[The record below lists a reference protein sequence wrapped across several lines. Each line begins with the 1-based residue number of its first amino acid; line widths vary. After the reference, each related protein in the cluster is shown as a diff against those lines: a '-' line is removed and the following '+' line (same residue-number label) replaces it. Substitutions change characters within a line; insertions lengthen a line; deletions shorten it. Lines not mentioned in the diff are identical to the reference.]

1 MPLTEV
7 KVRNAKGRAIAYKL
21 ANSGAL
27 YLLVRPDGA
36 RYWRMDYRW
45 HGKRRTLALGVY
57 PAVTLSDARTGRDLA
72 KKQLATGTDPV
83 AQRRRDKIASKGA
96 SANTFRLVSEEWMAK
111 LEREGRAVATLNKI
125 HWLLSLAC
133 PLIGEQPIS
142 TITAPAL
149 LNVLRRV
156 EALGHYETARRLR
169 STCGQVFRYAIATGR
184 AERDLSADLRG
195 ALTVPK
201 ARHRSAI
208 TDPLAIG
215 AMLRAIDGY
224 DGHPVT
230 LAALRLAPLV
240 FVRPGE
246 LRQAEWNEI
255 DFEQAEW
262 RIPGAKMKMGQP
274 HRVPLSGQALTILRD
289 LHLITGS
296 GRFVFPSIRSSVRP
310 MSENTLNAALRR
322 LGYSKDEATT
332 HGFRSMAAVRLN
344 EMGRWNADAIER
356 QLAHQE
362 PNAVRR
368 AYTHAAEYWPERR
381 EMMQVWADHLDA
393 WRDGAKIVPGQ
404 FGQSKLAG
412 RRY

>member
-1 MPLTEV
+1 MSLTEV
-7 KVRNAKGRAIAYKL
+7 KIRNAKGRAAPYKL
-21 ANSGAL
+21 ADGGAL
-27 YLLVRPDGA
+27 YLLVRADGA

-45 HGKRRTLALGVY
+45 QGKRRTLALGVY
-57 PAVTLSDARTGRDLA
+57 PVVTLSEARTARDLA
-72 KKQLATGTDPV
+72 KKQLASGVDLS
-83 AQRRRDKIASKGA
+83 AQRRRDKIASKVA
-96 SANTFRLVSEEWMAK
+96 SANTFRLVAEEWMAK
-111 LEREGRAVATLNKI
+111 LKREGRAAATLNKI
-125 HWLLSLAC
+125 RWLLGLAC
-133 PLIGEQPIS
+133 PIIGEEPIS
-142 TITAPAL
+142 TITAPTL
-149 LNVLRRV
+149 LNVLQRV
-156 EALGHYETARRLR
+156 ETRGHYETARRVR

-184 AERDLSADLRG
+184 AERDPSADLRG
-195 ALTVPK
+195 ALTAPK
-201 ARHRSAI
+201 VKHRSAI
-208 TDPLAIG
+208 TDAIGIG

-246 LRQAEWNEI
+246 LRHAEWSEI

-262 RIPGAKMKMGQP
+262 RIPAAKMKMRQP
-274 HRVPLSGQALTILRD
+274 HRVPLSRQALGILLD
-289 LHLITGS
+289 LLPMSGT

-381 EMMQVWADHLDA
+381 EMMQVWADQLEA
-393 WRDGAKIVPGQ
+393 WRDGAKVIPRQ
-404 FGQSKLAG
+404 FGRSRVAP
-412 RRY
+412 